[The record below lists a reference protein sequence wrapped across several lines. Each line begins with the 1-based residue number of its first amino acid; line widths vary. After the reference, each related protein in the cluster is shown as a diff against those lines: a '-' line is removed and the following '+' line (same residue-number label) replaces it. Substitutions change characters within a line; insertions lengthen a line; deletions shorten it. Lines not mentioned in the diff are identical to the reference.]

1 MTPRTGRR
9 GRPPK
14 QPVESQGAEQSELG
28 ADPEAGAVDSGGK
41 GEPSTDNTEME
52 VTVPEAESTQD
63 QTPAENTA
71 DGEHTCSE
79 CGMSFPRRYSLIM
92 HTLKH
97 EKARGYKCSVSVHRH
112 SAITSHWENVL
123 TVLPVFPGVAV
134 Q

>member
-1 MTPRTGRR
+1 MTPRSGRR

-14 QPVESQGAEQSELG
+14 QPVESQGAEQSESG
-28 ADPEAGAVDSGGK
+28 ADPEVGAVDSGAK
-41 GEPSTDNTEME
+41 GEPSTDDAEME
-52 VTVPEAESTQD
+52 ATEPEAESMQD

-97 EKARGYKCSVSVHRH
+97 EKARGYKCSVSARRD
-112 SAITSHWENVL
+112 SAITSGWGNIL
-123 TVLPVFPGVAV
+123 TVLPLCFLV
-134 Q
+134 